1 MQNFNQNFS
10 NFDKQLKFSQLVV
23 SEIASYLNKKGFVAI
38 IKWGKVGYDLVV
50 GFPDKAGKLIKCWKK
65 IEIKQNFKALQV
77 GYFLVE
83 LQAVLNSIVCKN
95 NWERDFDDSRELW
108 FIGFYKD
115 SSGRYYLLAFRN
127 KVSSFSRIIWKL
139 FPVFQGGNKV
149 DLLLKVP
156 ICYLNFAGVI
166 SVENEKLVKAIKDKE
181 KVFNFSL
188 LNSGLKLAEQ
198 IKKWWFKRF
207 GCFVDIEFPKLSPLF
222 ESPNPEISEKLKF

>member
-1 MQNFNQNFS
+1 MKNNNQKVGF
-10 NFDKQLKFSQLVV
+10 KEQLQISKLVV
-23 SEIASYLNKKGFVAI
+23 SEIASWFNKRGYRVKV
-38 IKWGKVGYDLVV
+38 KSGKSVYDLEIELEPNHWVKV
-50 GFPDKAGKLIKCWKK
+50 
-65 IEIKQNFKALQV
+65 EIKQNFKALQV

-166 SVENEKLVKAIKDKE
+166 SVENEKLIKAIKDKE

>member
-1 MQNFNQNFS
+1 MKNNNQKVGF
-10 NFDKQLKFSQLVV
+10 KEQLQISKLVV
-23 SEIASYLNKKGFVAI
+23 SEIASWFNKRGYRVKV
-38 IKWGKVGYDLVV
+38 KSGKSAYDLEIELEPNHWVKV
-50 GFPDKAGKLIKCWKK
+50 
-65 IEIKQNFKALQV
+65 EIKQNFKALQV

-115 SSGRYYLLAFRN
+115 SLGRYYLLAFRN

-156 ICYLNFAGVI
+156 ICYLSFAGVI
-166 SVENEKLVKAIKDKE
+166 LVENEKLVKAIKDKE
-181 KVFNFSL
+181 KVFNFSR
-188 LNSGLKLAEQ
+188 LNNGLKLAEQ
-198 IKKWWFKRF
+198 IKKWWFERF
-207 GCFVDIEFPKLSPLF
+207 GLFVDIEFPKLSRLF
-222 ESPNPEISEKLKF
+222 EPPNPEISEKLKF